1 VIEME
6 YDELYKLIKSRR
18 TIRAFEDKPVPKEVI
33 LKLLES
39 ARWAP
44 SAHNRQPWRFVVIY
58 NEEVKKKL
66 AVEMGKK
73 LRADLERDGLPPQF
87 IETKV
92 NTSIARFTKAPVL
105 ILACLTMSEM
115 DKYPDER
122 RNNAEKVM
130 AIQSVALAL
139 QNILLTAHSLGLG
152 VCWRCAPLF
161 APEAVKNVLDLPD
174 DWEPQAIL
182 EIGYYDFIQLPPERK
197 NLNEIVR
204 WIE

>member
-1 VIEME
+1 ME

-130 AIQSVALAL
+130 AIQSIALAL

-161 APEAVKNVLDLPD
+161 APEIVKKVLDLPA

-182 EIGYYDFIQLPPERK
+182 EIGYYDFIQLPPKRK

-204 WIE
+204 WID

>member
-1 VIEME
+1 ME

-18 TIRAFEDKPVPKEVI
+18 TIRAFDSKPVPKEVI

-66 AVEMGKK
+66 AIELSKK
-73 LRADLERDGLPPQF
+73 LRADLEQDGLPPNF

-92 NTSIARFTKAPVL
+92 KTSVNRFVKAPVL
-105 ILACLTMSEM
+105 ILACLTMEEM
-115 DKYPDER
+115 DKYPDKK
-122 RNNAEKVM
+122 RNKAEKIM
-130 AIQSVALAL
+130 AVQSVALAL

-161 APEAVKNVLDLPD
+161 APEIVKDVLNLPRE
-174 DWEPQAIL
+174 WEPQAIL
-182 EIGYYDFIQLPPERK
+182 EIGYYNNAPKAPERK
-197 NLNEIVR
+197 EISEIVR

>member
-1 VIEME
+1 ME

-18 TIRAFEDKPVPKEVI
+18 TIRAFDDKPVPKEVI
-33 LKLLES
+33 LKLLEA

-161 APEAVKNVLDLPD
+161 APEIVKKVLDLPD